1 VGDVRDVE
9 QAEGH
14 GKANAHRG
22 IEAADED
29 AEEDRFG
36 EKID

>member
-1 VGDVRDVE
+1 VRHVE

-14 GKANAHRG
+14 GQPDAHRG

-36 EKID
+36 EKIQ